1 VAALAE
7 GLRHARFLP
16 ETSAALAMP
25 ESYLALLE
33 RLTRA
38 SPALLILVPLA
49 WLTIAAWP
57 RARYFG
63 NLAPL
68 LVALLLISL
77 GLMSPHEAGLTLEL
91 AAMPIL
97 FVFTA
102 GVLAD
107 LLETRHRQLVLGAVV
122 GILVAHAMW
131 SLASPRGLWSAGS
144 RGHPSGAFR
153 P

>member
-1 VAALAE
+1 MAE

-16 ETSAALAMP
+16 ATPAALAMP
-25 ESYLALLE
+25 ESYLSVLE
-33 RLTRA
+33 RLTRT
-38 SPALLILVPLA
+38 SPALLILLPLA

-68 LVALLLISL
+68 LISLLLL
-77 GLMSPHEAGLTLEL
+77 GLGVMSPHQPGMTLEL

-97 FVFTA
+97 FVFIA

-107 LLETRHRQLVLGAVV
+107 LLETRYRQWVLGAVV
-122 GILVAHAMW
+122 GILMAHAMW
-131 SLASPRGLWSAGS
+131 SLASRGGLFAAGS
-144 RGHPSGAFR
+144 RSHTSGAFR